1 MLVASTLFLGMATV
15 MALLMRQNQ
24 MASQK
29 AVGHTDV
36 TGQMMMVFERIRGEM
51 RAARVIGVNPSGGL
65 EYWVA
70 RRDNGIPQF
79 SPDGFPDWLP
89 GAPADP
95 DVALMHIVNGTLV
108 RDFQGNRQ
116 PLARVGPD
124 GAILFAWDQGNQTL
138 MVVGAVGE
146 KNSHRV
152 QDNNYQSFRYFIHTG
167 NNQ

>member
-1 MLVASTLFLGMATV
+1 MASTLFIGMATV

-24 MASQK
+24 MASEK
-29 AVGHTDV
+29 AVHHTDV

-51 RAARVIGVNPSGGL
+51 RTARVIGVNPNGGL

-70 RRDNGIPQF
+70 RRQ
-79 SPDGFPDWLP
+79 DGLPRFTPEGYPDWLP

-95 DVALMHIVNGTLV
+95 DVALMHIENGTLV
-108 RDFQGNRQ
+108 RDFQGQRQ
-116 PLARVGPD
+116 PLVTMGRD
-124 GAILFAWDQGNQTL
+124 GAILFAWNQGNQTL
-138 MVVGAVGE
+138 MVVGAVGQ
-146 KNSHRV
+146 KSPHRV